1 MEKNNENLIIRPP
14 VVVILG
20 HIDHGKT
27 SLLMA
32 IKNFNV
38 LEKEA
43 GGITQH
49 VGAYQIEYKDK
60 KITFLDTPGH
70 ESFSAIRARGSKA
83 ADIAI
88 LVVDACEGV
97 KKQTK
102 EAINHIKEAGI
113 STIVALNKT
122 DKPESNPEMV
132 KQQLSKEGILVES
145 FGGDVLSIEISA
157 KTGKG
162 IDELLDLIQLV
173 AEMKELKADIN
184 ARPEGVIIESYLDNK
199 RGPIATAIVE
209 QGILRIGDAIGTNSA
224 SGKIRSL
231 EDFQGKEKTEGYP
244 SEPVVINGLDKVPAV
259 GERFLSY
266 ETVEEAKQKI
276 STSGVFVSSFKC
288 VEENKPILSIIIK
301 ADATGSLEGIEELF
315 KTLPQEEVCLRV
327 VKADVGN
334 VNENDVKLAK
344 SSKSVI
350 YAFRVKK
357 DKTAESLI
365 ERDKIKFFE
374 YDLIYGLAQKT
385 RELMERKIKKEKIR
399 NDLGKME
406 ISVIFRTE
414 KNRQIVGGI
423 VVEGE
428 ANRTATLEI
437 IRNGEKIGE
446 GRIIDLQ
453 ANKKSFES
461 VKTGKECA
469 ILYQGHERIKEGD
482 ELVFFK
488 YVED

>member
-1 MEKNNENLIIRPP
+1 MEKKNENLIVCPP

-49 VGAYQIEYKDK
+49 VGAYQIEHKHK

-83 ADIAI
+83 ADIAV

-97 KKQTK
+97 KKQTR

-113 STIVALNKT
+113 STVVALNKT
-122 DKPESNPEMV
+122 DKPEANPEMV
-132 KQQLSKEGILVES
+132 KQQLAKEDIVVES
-145 FGGDVLSIEISA
+145 FGGDILSIEISA

-173 AEMKELKADIN
+173 AEMKELKADLN
-184 ARPEGVIIESYLDNK
+184 ASPEGVIIESYLDNK
-199 RGPIATAIVE
+199 RGPVATVTVE
-209 QGILRIGDAIGTNSA
+209 QGILKIGDIVGTNSV
-224 SGKIRSL
+224 SGRIRSM
-231 EDFQGKEKTEGYP
+231 EDFQGKEKTEAYP
-244 SEPVVINGLDKVPAV
+244 SEPVVIMGLDNVPAL
-259 GERFLSY
+259 GERFSCFK
-266 ETVEEAKQKI
+266 TIDEAKSQIHNKEI
-276 STSGVFVSSFKC
+276 FVSSFKC
-288 VEENKPILSIIIK
+288 AETDKPILSVIIK
-301 ADATGSLEGIEELF
+301 ADAIGSLEGIEELF
-315 KTLPQEEVCLRV
+315 KTLPQEDVCLRV
-327 VKADVGN
+327 IKADVGN
-334 VNENDVKLAK
+334 VNENDAKLAK

-357 DKTAESLI
+357 DKTADALI

-374 YDLIYGLAQKT
+374 FDLIYGLAQKT

-399 NDLGKME
+399 EDLGKME

-414 KNRQIVGGI
+414 KNRQIIGGL
-423 VVEGE
+423 VTEGE
-428 ANRTATLEI
+428 ANRTATIEI
-437 IRNGEKIGE
+437 MRNGEKLGE

-461 VKTGKECA
+461 VKTGRECA
-469 ILYQGHERIKEGD
+469 ILYQGNERIKEGD

>member
-1 MEKNNENLIIRPP
+1 MEKNKENLIVRPP

-49 VGAYQIEYKDK
+49 VGAYQIENKGK

-88 LVVDACEGV
+88 LVIDACEGI

-102 EAINHIKEAGI
+102 EAINHIKESDV

-132 KQQLSKEGILVES
+132 KQQLNKEGIIVES

-162 IDELLDLIQLV
+162 INELIDLIQLA

-184 ARPEGVIIESYLDNK
+184 ARPEGVIIESYLDNQ
-199 RGPIATAIVE
+199 RGPIATLIIE
-209 QGILRIGDAIGTNSA
+209 KGILKIGDIVGTSSA
-224 SGKIRSL
+224 MGKIRSL
-231 EDFQGKEKTEGYP
+231 EDFQGKEVIEARP
-244 SEPVVINGLDKVPAV
+244 SDPVVITGLDNVPAL
-259 GERFLSY
+259 GDRFFSY
-266 ETVEEAKQKI
+266 KTIDEAKEKTSIKDVFI
-276 STSGVFVSSFKC
+276 SNFKC
-288 VEENKPILSIIIK
+288 VETDNPILSIIIK
-301 ADATGSLEGIEELF
+301 ADAIGSLEGIEELF
-315 KTLPQEEVCLRV
+315 KNLPQEEVCLRV
-327 VKADVGN
+327 IKADVGN
-334 VNENDVKLAK
+334 VNENDVKMAK
-344 SSKSVI
+344 SSKSII

-357 DKTAESLI
+357 DKTAEALI
-365 ERDKIKFFE
+365 ERDKVKFFE
-374 YDLIYGLAQKT
+374 FDLIYGLAQKT
-385 RELMERKIKKEKIR
+385 RELMERKIKKEKTR
-399 NDLGKME
+399 LDMGKME

-414 KNRQIVGGI
+414 KNRQIIGGL
-423 VVEGE
+423 VTEGE

-437 IRNGEKIGE
+437 MRNGEKIGE
-446 GRIIDLQ
+446 GKIIDLQ

-461 VKTGKECA
+461 VKTGRECA
-469 ILYQGHERIKEGD
+469 ILYQGQERIKEGD

>member
-1 MEKNNENLIIRPP
+1 MEENKENLIIRPP

-49 VGAYQIEYKDK
+49 VGAYQIEHNNK

-70 ESFSAIRARGSKA
+70 ESFSAIRARGSKV

-88 LVVDACEGV
+88 LVIDACEGI

-102 EAINHIKEAGI
+102 EAINHIKEANI

-122 DKPESNPEMV
+122 DKPEANPEMV
-132 KQQLSKEGILVES
+132 KQQLNKEGIIVES
-145 FGGDVLSIEISA
+145 FGGDILCVEISA

-162 IDELLDLIQLV
+162 INELIDLIQLV
-173 AEMKELKADIN
+173 AEMKELKVDIN
-184 ARPEGVIIESYLDNK
+184 AKTEGVIIESYLDNQ
-199 RGPIATAIVE
+199 RGPIATVIIE
-209 QGILRIGDAIGTNSA
+209 KGILKRGDIIGTTS
-224 SGKIRSL
+224 SIGKIRSL
-231 EDFQGKEKTEGYP
+231 EDFQGKEKNEAWP
-244 SEPVVINGLDKVPAV
+244 SDPVVITGLNSVPAL
-259 GERFLSY
+259 GERFLSF
-266 ETVEEAKQKI
+266 ETIDEAKQNI
-276 STSGVFVSSFKC
+276 NIHNVFVSSFKC
-288 VEENKPILSIIIK
+288 VETQDPILSIVVK
-301 ADATGSLEGIEELF
+301 ADAIGSLEGIEELF
-315 KTLPQEEVCLRV
+315 KTLPQEGVCLKV
-327 VKADVGN
+327 AKADVGN

-344 SSKSVI
+344 SSKSII

-357 DKTAESLI
+357 DKTAEALI

-374 YDLIYGLAQKT
+374 FDLIYTLAQKT
-385 RELMERKIKKEKIR
+385 RELMEKKIKKTKTRI
-399 NDLGKME
+399 DLGKME

-414 KNRQIVGGI
+414 KNRQIVGGKVI
-423 VVEGE
+423 EGE
-428 ANRTATLEI
+428 ANRTATIEI
-437 IRNGEKIGE
+437 MRNGEKIGE
-446 GRIIDLQ
+446 GKVIDLQ

-461 VKTGKECA
+461 VKIGKECA
-469 ILYQGHERIKEGD
+469 ILYQGSERIKEND